1 MKSLLSNRW
10 FLASFFYLSSALN
23 YLDRLVLGAMAPH
36 LMKVLDFSLPQYGSL
51 QSLFYIVY
59 SICSPLAGFL
69 LDRVGLNRGISVAIA
84 IWSVAGILRGYVD
97 SYWGLVAASCL
108 LAVGESAGIPATAK
122 FAQRYLKPAERAM
135 GSGVSQL
142 GLAVGAFTAPLFVNH
157 FVSRG
162 EWQYAFVVPGVLG
175 FIWIPVWW
183 WLSKNTEADTP
194 VEEPGQRQSSTAS
207 VLRDP
212 GMWGLWVGNLLGMVP
227 YALWSGNWTT
237 LFFTQSFG
245 LTMQEANDFGKYTHL
260 VNYAGALTG
269 GWISMM
275 LVRRGWRPA
284 NARLRVCGFVA
295 VGQLLNFL
303 IPMAPTPLVA
313 TLGICAAYVLAAMWG
328 VNFYTIPVDR
338 YGHAT
343 AAFAV
348 SLLTSAFGI
357 LQVFISPWIGRTVQA
372 QGFQPVCILA
382 SFCPLVAFAI
392 VWLTRPAEE
401 RA

>member
-1 MKSLLSNRW
+1 MNALLSNRW

-23 YLDRLVLGAMAPH
+23 YVDRLVLGAMAPH
-36 LMKVLDFSLPQYGSL
+36 LMKVLDFSIPQYGSL

-59 SICSPLAGFL
+59 AICSPLAGYL
-69 LDRVGLNRGISVAIA
+69 LDRIGLNRGVSIAIA
-84 IWSVAGILRGYVD
+84 IWSLAGILRGYVD

-122 FAQRYLKPAERAM
+122 FAQRYLKPSERAM
-135 GSGVSQL
+135 GAGISQL
-142 GLAVGAFTAPLFVNH
+142 GLALGSFLAPIFVNH
-157 FVSRG
+157 FVNSG
-162 EWQYAFVVPGVLG
+162 NWQYAFVVPGLMG
-175 FIWIPVWW
+175 FAWIPVWLW
-183 WLSKNTEADTP
+183 MSGHASVK
-194 VEEPGQRQSSTAS
+194 EPAPESGQRQLLAGQL
-207 VLRDP
+207 LRDR
-212 GMWGLWVGNLLGMVP
+212 GMWALWIGNLLGMVP

-237 LFFTQSFG
+237 LYFTQTFG
-245 LTMQEANDFGKYTHL
+245 LSMQAANEYGKYTHL

-284 NARLRVCGFVA
+284 NARLQVCGLVA
-295 VGQLLNFL
+295 VGQLLNFA
-303 IPMAPTPLVA
+303 IPMASTPLLA
-313 TLGICAAYVLAAMWG
+313 TIGICAAYVLAAMWG
-328 VNFYTIPVDR
+328 VNFYTLPVDR

-357 LQVFISPWIGRTVQA
+357 LQVVISPWIGRTVQTS
-372 QGFQPVCILA
+372 GFQSVCILA
-382 SFCPLVAFAI
+382 SICPIIAFGI

-401 RA
+401 RT